1 MGAGAAGAD
10 KQAGAS
16 SIVSGIQVASQVAGG
31 VMSLVQADKQAA
43 AKQEADKAA
52 AAAAEEAKRQL
63 SQNFFQG
70 LQLPMDT
77 YDRAMREATAQQMQA
92 LSALQETDPRA
103 LAGGVGR
110 LQLAGNDYLAK
121 EREALANRLFEL
133 DKLKAGASAD
143 IAQNL
148 GEFEMQRA
156 KGAQMASMAAN
167 EANVNA
173 MNAGLGQ
180 FANAAVGLERVLNP
194 TYARTLEIEQKQ
206 PVQTVDLT
214 PRAPQGAV
222 QGVNSALAGQLAAL
236 NYGMNPMTG
245 YNPNQTVNPFAL
257 GWQGAPYLLPNN

>member
-1 MGAGAAGAD
+1 MGAEAAGASSAA
-10 KQAGAS
+10 AGAS
-16 SIVSGIQVASQVAGG
+16 SIVPGIQVASQVAGG

-143 IAQNL
+143 IALNL

-180 FANAAVGLERVLNP
+180 FANAAVGLERALNP
-194 TYARTLEIEQKQ
+194 TYRR
-206 PVQTVDLT
+206 VDLGLGGEKKT
-214 PRAPQGAV
+214 IPSSAGFTSNLT
-222 QGVNSALAGQLAAL
+222 GVNASLAGQLAAL
-236 NYGMNPMTG
+236 G
-245 YNPNQTVNPFAL
+245 YKAVPIER
-257 GWQGAPYLLPNN
+257 